1 MALSSYDE
9 LVKAIA
15 DWGHRDDLNTK
26 IPDFI
31 QLTEVEMYNNRT
43 AALMVRSM
51 ESIQTT
57 TTDTGKYVSLPDNY
71 ESTRAVRLTADYGE
85 IRYQSPEQMTRLRN
99 TGKPRFFTIVGNEIE
114 FDRVPDSEYTLEMQ
128 VYVRPTALSAT
139 NQTNDILTNFPN
151 IYLYGALTQF
161 FAHAQ
166 DDQQAAKY
174 ETAFISA
181 IQGANK
187 AQKRGRF
194 GPAPSFNLDCGMI
207 V

>member
-1 MALSSYDE
+1 MALTNYDE
-9 LVKAIA
+9 LVKAIET
-15 DWGHRDDLNTK
+15 WGHRDDLNVL

-31 QLTEVEMYNNRT
+31 KLTEVAMYNNSREPL
-43 AALMVRSM
+43 AIRDM

-57 TTDTGKYVSLPDNY
+57 TTDTGKYIALPDNY
-71 ESTRAVRLTADYGE
+71 ESARSVRLSTVYGE
-85 IRYQSPEQMTRLRN
+85 IRYRAPEQLTRLRD
-99 TGKPRFFTIVGNEIE
+99 TGQPRFFTIIGNEIE
-114 FDRVPDSEYTLEMQ
+114 LDRTPDDEYTLEMQ
-128 VYVRPTALSAT
+128 VYVRPDAISAD
-139 NQTNDILTNFPN
+139 NQTNSVLTNYPN

-174 ETAFISA
+174 ESAFVGA

-187 AQKRGRF
+187 AQKKGRY
-194 GPAPSFNLDCGMI
+194 GPAPSMGLDCGMI